1 MTRNDDR
8 PAKTGGYVSATA
20 AAGCAT
26 PKCGHPL
33 TMHSNG
39 ATPCRAAACHA
50 GPGGTPCQQFTADA
64 GEHAEGIL
72 LAS

>member
-1 MTRNDDR
+1 MSRNDDR
-8 PAKTGGYVSATA
+8 PVKTGGFVVSTA

-26 PKCGHPL
+26 CNHPL

-39 ATPCRAAACHA
+39 RTPCRAAGCHA
-50 GPGGTPCQQFTADA
+50 GPDGTPCQGFTADA
-64 GEHAEGIL
+64 GHHDEGVL

>member
-1 MTRNDDR
+1 MNEERPAKA
-8 PAKTGGYVSATA
+8 PAKTGGHVSDTA
-20 AAGCAT
+20 AAGCHG
-26 PKCGHPL
+26 CGHPL

-39 ATPCRAAACHA
+39 RTPCRAAACHA
-50 GPGGTPCQQFTADA
+50 GPDGGPCPGFTADA

>member
-1 MTRNDDR
+1 MDENR
-8 PAKTGGYVSATA
+8 PVKTGGHVSATA

-26 PKCGHPL
+26 CGHPL

-39 ATPCRAAACHA
+39 RTPCRAAACHA
-50 GPGGTPCQQFTADA
+50 GPDGSACEGFTADA
-64 GEHAEGIL
+64 GAHEEGIL